1 MEIWDRPMTLKEIL
15 QNCDDDFNI
24 ECRLETNINR
34 LRAGD
39 DCLSKDLFGSN
50 KFDFTECH
58 IEGYPGGDKLIIR
71 VNGSVEWIV
80 AFYNDTDTDLIAE
93 ETLRNILDGGEELVK
108 SFLDSV
114 RVTYSNNDNIEALVK
129 EELKSFGRIDIA
141 RFYRK
146 YVLKIQTSDSR
157 NRGRKI
163 CWKSMKN

>member
-1 MEIWDRPMTLKEIL
+1 MEIWDRPMKLKEIL
-15 QNCDDDFNI
+15 KNCDDDFNI

-34 LRAGD
+34 LRA
-39 DCLSKDLFGSN
+39 
-50 KFDFTECH
+50 
-58 IEGYPGGDKLIIR
+58 GDKLIIR